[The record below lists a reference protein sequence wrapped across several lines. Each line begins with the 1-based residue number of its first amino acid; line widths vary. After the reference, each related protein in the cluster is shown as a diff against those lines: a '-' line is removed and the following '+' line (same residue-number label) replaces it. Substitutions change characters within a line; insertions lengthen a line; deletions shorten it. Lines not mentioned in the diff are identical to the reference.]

1 MSTNDAESAILPG
14 EVPDRH
20 FLGMPL
26 ALLGGYIAI
35 VFCMTGD
42 GIEQAF
48 LSKS

>member
-1 MSTNDAESAILPG
+1 VSDAKLEGSFGAP
-14 EVPDRH
+14 VDRH

-42 GIEQAF
+42 GI
-48 LSKS
+48 